1 MSETWVSAKT
11 GLITQKW
18 PDPVVPCAMLLLLEH
33 ILFHTQLLVK
43 PTFGNTW
50 CLPSFVLWGPKTMRD
65 GGKGDEKLLFGMLL
79 GVWWWIYWLSSG
91 SPKQFAY
98 SYNTNP
104 FMTYHTKDAKP
115 TLTAFFPKIGRPIL
129 VSFTIFARR
138 QRPSEMKVSL
148 NFFRRSARRGR
159 EHEGIDQS
167 FREVFYHMPYCSKVK
182 SRSKGTRFGQPL
194 TAACAVCHISFGSS
208 PDSSGDVNVEER
220 AGGGSTF
227 GWEVARAEVP
237 VWSSGLTAWWDDS
250 TVYFLWK

>member
-50 CLPSFVLWGPKTMRD
+50 CLPSFVLWGPKNMRD

-148 NFFRRSARRGR
+148 NFFRRSARRWR
-159 EHEGIDQS
+159 EHEGIDLKDGDGMTAEAMTTFWRGDGNLSTKFWIVGVCQN
-167 FREVFYHMPYCSKVK
+167 FREVFYHVLPHAVLFK
-182 SRSKGTRFGQPL
+182 SEVTKQ
-194 TAACAVCHISFGSS
+194 
-208 PDSSGDVNVEER
+208 GD
-220 AGGGSTF
+220 
-227 GWEVARAEVP
+227 
-237 VWSSGLTAWWDDS
+237 
-250 TVYFLWK
+250 